1 MFPSGCQVEAYHS
14 SNTAGPARET
24 DPADDTAMT
33 LTSTAKSDKD
43 DLVAS
48 LMPHCRLTRYAA
60 RTPIIARGQPS
71 NDLLYIVSG
80 SVTVLLE
87 DEHGREIVLGYLN
100 EGEFFG
106 EIGLLTDSP
115 NRTAFVRARSPCQV
129 AHIGYTRLK
138 SLPVIFPGVIFLIAC
153 QLASRLLKTNRRLR
167 DLAFMDVSGRIART
181 LLDLCKEPDAMT
193 HPDGMQI
200 RVTRQE
206 LGRIVGCSREVVG
219 RVLKSLAEQDLIF
232 VKGKTIVVYGAR

>member
-1 MFPSGCQVEAYHS
+1 MTPMSKAQPDRDELITNLLQHCRVTRY
-14 SNTAGPARET
+14 PAR
-24 DPADDTAMT
+24 A
-33 LTSTAKSDKD
+33 
-43 DLVAS
+43 
-48 LMPHCRLTRYAA
+48 
-60 RTPIIARGQPS
+60 PIIARGQPS
-71 NDLLYIVSG
+71 DDLLYIVSG

-129 AHIGYTRLK
+129 AQIGYARLK
-138 SLPVIFPGVIFLIAC
+138 GLPTLFPDVIFLIAC

-219 RVLKSLAEQDLIF
+219 RVLKSLAEQDLIY

>member
-1 MFPSGCQVEAYHS
+1 MTIAPNAKLDKGDLIATLMQHCRVTRY
-14 SNTAGPARET
+14 PAR
-24 DPADDTAMT
+24 
-33 LTSTAKSDKD
+33 
-43 DLVAS
+43 
-48 LMPHCRLTRYAA
+48 AA
-60 RTPIIARGQPS
+60 IIARGQPS
-71 NDLLYIVSG
+71 DELLYIVSG

-129 AHIGYTRLK
+129 AHIGYARLR
-138 SLPVIFPGVIFLIAC
+138 SLPTLFPDVIFLIAC
-153 QLASRLLKTNRRLR
+153 QLASRLLKANRRLR

-219 RVLKSLAEQDLIF
+219 RVLKALAEQGLIF

>member
-1 MFPSGCQVEAYHS
+1 
-14 SNTAGPARET
+14 
-24 DPADDTAMT
+24 MT
-33 LTSTAKSDKD
+33 LIATAKSDNN
-43 DLVAS
+43 DLIVS

-60 RTPIIARGQPS
+60 RAPIIARGQPS
-71 NDLLYIVSG
+71 NDLSYIVSG

-129 AHIGYTRLK
+129 AHIGYARLK
-138 SLPVIFPGVIFLIAC
+138 TLPVIFPGVIFLIAC

-206 LGRIVGCSREVVG
+206 LGRIVGCSREVV
-219 RVLKSLAEQDLIF
+219 
-232 VKGKTIVVYGAR
+232 